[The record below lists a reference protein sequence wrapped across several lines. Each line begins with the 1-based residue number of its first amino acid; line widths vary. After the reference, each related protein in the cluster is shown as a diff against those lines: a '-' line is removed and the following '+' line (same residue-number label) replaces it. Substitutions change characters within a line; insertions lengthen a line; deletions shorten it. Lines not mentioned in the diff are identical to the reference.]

1 VGSRRRLLLERGLL
15 LDAFLTRGKL
25 GVFEYPVAPQPTPK
39 SQQKALAAAAKKS
52 ATAAAAAATA
62 ATAASASAGATDRTG
77 GAGVAGG
84 GESFAASTV
93 LDAEVPGEANFA
105 DRAVWGSF
113 ALDEVS
119 VFVEPGHGV
128 MGICCAV
135 SGDGPGSTEL
145 LPKGGVLEP
154 HGRPTGKLLT
164 FKLQHPYEHVSSVTL
179 LVGSSVIEAIQ
190 FHTSAPDGSHVRD
203 SPLLGRTFSTDAQR
217 VVLAGRSPRDMV
229 VGFRGRAS
237 PHRLTALG
245 LQVRSVSSP
254 RTVFSC
260 SWTPASDIANACLA
274 NHSFV
279 RAEAKAAR
287 LAILQDELSGGGGGG
302 GGGGAAAASSGSG
315 KAQVGGVKEARR
327 LAIEAGRKAEKDALW
342 GTWEPYAPR
351 PPSKPKVLTA
361 EEAALAAA
369 AAAVA
374 AAAPPPS
381 AAAAAAAAEAAEKC
395 KWGPGGKLGA
405 LRTGDEEEVQVAEF
419 MAVLRMRTVDVTSA
433 QARTEALARRM
444 WNGKACGPRS
454 GNLQALRRLRVIGGL
469 CGWYFR
475 SLSFSLAEDA
485 QVPPEVPETLAKR
498 GRRFGAAA
506 KHLRYQSETLHTKAL
521 VEAGKPRTWATSGM
535 RTPQDRALEAALRA
549 RIAQTHAK
557 AASLLRQAEAYEEEA
572 EGYAGR
578 AQALRPALPTCL
590 SAHMYYH
597 KRLGLARTQRKME
610 QEFGR
615 DFFTATL
622 NSVASGSSKATLS
635 KMQLAKLV
643 DAMELTP
650 DPGLGVPGVG
660 SVAPRLTG
668 AFAPSGLW

>member
-1 VGSRRRLLLERGLL
+1 MGLYTDLKREKEKEEKLISGVEAGKPLVTAPDQEPAEVSRPAPSRPVAVGPAAAPASAPAPPSSPSPPSPSPPRRRR
-15 LDAFLTRGKL
+15 
-25 GVFEYPVAPQPTPK
+25 
-39 SQQKALAAAAKKS
+39 
-52 ATAAAAAATA
+52 
-62 ATAASASAGATDRTG
+62 
-77 GAGVAGG
+77 
-84 GESFAASTV
+84 
-93 LDAEVPGEANFA
+93 
-105 DRAVWGSF
+105 
-113 ALDEVS
+113 
-119 VFVEPGHGV
+119 
-128 MGICCAV
+128 
-135 SGDGPGSTEL
+135 
-145 LPKGGVLEP
+145 
-154 HGRPTGKLLT
+154 
-164 FKLQHPYEHVSSVTL
+164 
-179 LVGSSVIEAIQ
+179 
-190 FHTSAPDGSHVRD
+190 
-203 SPLLGRTFSTDAQR
+203 
-217 VVLAGRSPRDMV
+217 
-229 VGFRGRAS
+229 
-237 PHRLTALG
+237 
-245 LQVRSVSSP
+245 
-254 RTVFSC
+254 
-260 SWTPASDIANACLA
+260 
-274 NHSFV
+274 
-279 RAEAKAAR
+279 
-287 LAILQDELSGGGGGG
+287 
-302 GGGGAAAASSGSG
+302 
-315 KAQVGGVKEARR
+315 
-327 LAIEAGRKAEKDALW
+327 
-342 GTWEPYAPR
+342 PR
-351 PPSKPKVLTA
+351 PPSPRVPAPPWADVDGPPCTVAAAESDAAPWRPRVDVALVCGLGLGSSGDGGAA
-361 EEAALAAA
+361 EEDRWSYRRIVRARRARVAAA